1 VPFYFKPVIFSA
13 SDFGGGMQGVIK
25 FVKGWL
31 LFSLLWGIF
40 MWFMSWQAQGEAI
53 PMVIVKSLYAG
64 LIYQALITMVA
75 RYKARRS
82 QA

>member
-1 VPFYFKPVIFSA
+1 
-13 SDFGGGMQGVIK
+13 MQGVMK

-40 MWFMSWQAQGEAI
+40 MWFVSWQSQGKEPGMAVV
-53 PMVIVKSLYAG
+53 MSLYAG

-75 RYKARRS
+75 RYKARKS

>member
-1 VPFYFKPVIFSA
+1 
-13 SDFGGGMQGVIK
+13 MQGVMK

-40 MWFMSWQAQGEAI
+40 MWFVSWQSQGKELG
-53 PMVIVKSLYAG
+53 MEVVMSLYAG

-75 RYKARRS
+75 RYKARKS

>member
-1 VPFYFKPVIFSA
+1 MFSA